1 MPYLK
6 SNQIFFCPSA
16 TGLNPSAAIDPANIA
31 YGYDYAV
38 LSPGNVVGTSLAA
51 IQRPTQTVLIAD
63 SSKNNNH
70 YVVTSNPDV
79 TSDGISVVHLEG
91 ANVAFC
97 DGHVKWVK
105 TPGPLQD
112 PAQ

>member
-1 MPYLK
+1 MGCVRIVWNDSCFSLVCRKLAPVR
-6 SNQIFFCPSA
+6 QISKGNMEL
-16 TGLNPSAAIDPANIA
+16 TGNSM
-31 YGYDYAV
+31 
-38 LSPGNVVGTSLAA
+38 
-51 IQRPTQTVLIAD
+51 QTVLIAD

-112 PAQ
+112 PSTVSVYWSLT